1 MLKCVNLES
10 ENYTETKALRLRF
23 GYGKMRKIKRNPKNI
38 LQNWEIVLYMQRK
51 VRPERRA
58 DISAALV
65 VPHVQVSLEARHSI
79 PSLSL
84 HDLF

>member
-1 MLKCVNLES
+1 
-10 ENYTETKALRLRF
+10 
-23 GYGKMRKIKRNPKNI
+23 MRKIKRNFRNI
-38 LQNWEIVLYMQRK
+38 LQSWEIGLYMRGK
-51 VRPERRA
+51 VRLERTA